1 MANGAETWARHLP
14 RDLVVRFTAA
24 RRRVRKVILVKGG
37 TLVVF
42 AACLSFGLS
51 VILDRLFFLRSP
63 YRMGLFVG
71 SIAAISLFLVRF
83 LLVPLSRRLSAR
95 RIAQGVEEKHP
106 ELGDML
112 LSAVELS
119 EQLET
124 GETYTSKQLVSAV
137 SEEAA
142 RRTRAIDFR
151 SILPFSSVGRALVGT
166 LAVVCGVGVYCYLH
180 PTVAENVL
188 RRILFPYSGPPP
200 LTFTQLKV
208 TPGNALV
215 LTGTDVEIKAI
226 TAGRIPGKAFL
237 YLKGHDAPGGQ
248 EGWDK
253 KVLRGKTKG
262 EFQYRLSEVLRPI
275 SYRLKAGD
283 ARSET
288 YTVSV
293 TEAPVIVGV
302 EVDYTYPDYTA
313 RPPEKKAGS
322 GDVAAVRGTKVRI
335 AAKANKPLKTAQVRF
350 GDETQSLVFV
360 RDETIRSQEFEIK
373 KDESYSFHL
382 VDTYGF
388 ANTEAITYGIR
399 ALEDRPPVVG
409 IRSPEKYSDA
419 TPDAVVNVAFRAADD
434 FGIEKIWL
442 EYSVSGAELK
452 EEKDKVAG
460 DERKGTL
467 AIEIASR
474 GKTEV
479 EGEYPLS
486 LAELGGQGSGVRV
499 GELVVFRVVAEDK
512 NVLSGPGRGV
522 SSEHTIRVISSESSL
537 RKIEQEQQDLERRLQ
552 RLVNQQKENKK
563 LVDNLTAAVRGK
575 ESPSEGEKKSL
586 EEAKSVQRQIE
597 EAGRQLAKDFAST
610 LEKMRESPMIRV
622 RSVIEMA
629 DITGALEGVSAAEMP
644 AATKKASEASKSEM
658 APDRE
663 NKLRETSSL
672 QDEIIK
678 KLEEAGREFAKLQEG
693 QRLLSLAETAGQ
705 LAKEQLDA
713 RTQTAAALPDLAGVF
728 PEKLTEEQ
736 KRRLRELVEEEE
748 KLREKLTEFEDRL
761 RTLKKQLEYSKS
773 ADAQMIAE
781 ALKYF
786 EQGADA
792 SSIPQNVREAID
804 SLRANHLNKGIN
816 NQTRA
821 YESLMRLA
829 QEFEQAQRLKLQ
841 GEFANSIQGLEPQE
855 SEIDK
860 LIEIQKAIVA
870 ETKQLPLEKIEG
882 GELQRF
888 EKVSASEKD
897 LLRRT
902 SNFRAILEEIFENL
916 VLIGIDPVTPLK
928 GAEETMGKASGS
940 LEKLKPETALS
951 EEAVSLQNLEKARE
965 ELAKALARMMAGASL
980 QQAMQAMSALEKMI
994 QEQRK
999 VNEDTA
1005 NLDKESNE
1013 KKEMTDPM
1021 LEALRQLAD
1030 QQARLKD
1037 RANAMRNYLKM
1048 MPKAGEMMGDS
1059 ENKLRNR
1066 QTGQQTQQVQGQILE
1081 LLMQMLVKLQMD
1093 ASAMAQ
1099 AAGLPG
1105 SSGTGAHGGV
1115 VTEPILTRVPEST
1128 DDRWSKLPPRMK
1140 QELLEA
1146 WTEKFSPEFRELI
1159 ALYYKRLSGGQPGQG
1174 ENAP

>member
-1 MANGAETWARHLP
+1 M
-14 RDLVVRFTAA
+14 
-24 RRRVRKVILVKGG
+24 ILVKGG
-37 TLVVF
+37 SLVVF

-63 YRMGLFVG
+63 YRMALFVG

-95 RIAQGVEEKHP
+95 RIAQGMEEKHP

-124 GETYTSKQLVSAV
+124 GETYTSKQLVGAV
-137 SEEAA
+137 SEETA
-142 RRTRAIDFR
+142 RRARGIDFR
-151 SILPFSSVGRALVGT
+151 SILPFSSVRRALVGT
-166 LAVVCGVGVYCYLH
+166 LAVVCAVGVYCYLR
-180 PTVAENVL
+180 PMVAENVL
-188 RRILFPYSGPPP
+188 RRLLFPYSGPPP

-208 TPGNALV
+208 MPGNALV

-226 TAGRIPGKAFL
+226 ATGKVPRRAFL
-237 YLKGHDAPGGQ
+237 YLQGGGGQ
-248 EGWDK
+248 GPGVGGQGEGGWDK

-388 ANTEAITYGIR
+388 ANTEAIAYGIR

-409 IRSPEKYSDA
+409 VRSPEKYSDA

-434 FGIEKIWL
+434 FGIEKVWL

-460 DERKGTL
+460 DEKKGML
-467 AIEIASR
+467 PIEIATR

-479 EGEYPLS
+479 EAEYPLS
-486 LAELGGQGSGVRV
+486 LSELRPKV
-499 GELVVFRVVAEDK
+499 GEVVVFRVVAEDK

-522 SSEHTIRVISSESSL
+522 SSEHTIRIISSESSL

-552 RLVNQQKENKK
+552 RLINQQRENKK
-563 LVDNLTAAVRGK
+563 LVDSLTTAVRGK
-575 ESPSEGEKKSL
+575 ESPGEEEKKSL

-610 LEKMRESPMIRV
+610 LEKMRQSPIIQV
-622 RSVIEMA
+622 RSIIEMA

-644 AATKKASEASKSEM
+644 AATKKASEAAGSEE
-658 APDRE
+658 ATGRE
-663 NKLRETSSL
+663 NTLRETSSL

-693 QRLLSLAETAGQ
+693 QRLLSLAETASR

-736 KRRLRELVEEEE
+736 KRRLRQLVEEEE
-748 KLREKLTEFEDRL
+748 KLREKLTEFEERL

-773 ADAQMIAE
+773 PDAQMIAE

-786 EQGADA
+786 EQGAAA
-792 SSIPQNVREAID
+792 SSASIPQNVRDAIE
-804 SLRANHLNKGIN
+804 SLRANHLHKGIN
-816 NQTRA
+816 NQTQA

-829 QEFEQAQRLKLQ
+829 QEFEQAQRLRLQ
-841 GEFANSIQGLEPQE
+841 GEFANTAEAVEPQE

-870 ETKQLPLEKIEG
+870 ETKELPTEKIEG

-902 SNFRAILEEIFENL
+902 SSFRAILEEIFENL

-928 GAEETMGKASGS
+928 GAEDAMAKASGS
-940 LEKLKPETALS
+940 LEKLKAETALS
-951 EEAVSLQNLEKARE
+951 EEAVCLQNLEKARE
-965 ELAKALARMMAGASL
+965 ELAKALARMMAGANL
-980 QQAMQAMSALEKMI
+980 QQAMQAMSALDKMI

-1048 MPKAGEMMGDS
+1048 MMKAGEMMGES
-1059 ENKLRNR
+1059 ENNLRNR

-1093 ASAMAQ
+1093 ASA
-1099 AAGLPG
+1099 AAKAMGLSG
-1105 SSGTGAHGGV
+1105 SSATGAHGGV
-1115 VTEPILTRVPEST
+1115 VTEPILTRVPEAL
-1128 DDRWSKLPPRMK
+1128 DDRWSKLPPRVK

-1159 ALYYKRLSGGQPGQG
+1159 ALYYKRLSGGPPGEG
-1174 ENAP
+1174 ANSP